1 MQRLLNDA
9 QKISGVKYD
18 MSNLSDVYNAIHV
31 IQENMGVTG
40 TTAKEASST
49 FTGSLASMKSAWSN
63 LLGNMSTGGDV
74 TGSME
79 ALIESASTFL
89 FDNAIPMIG
98 NVFTALPS
106 AIKTAISKSAP
117 KIKEAGG
124 DIVKSLKDG
133 LIALLPSS
141 MGSALESAFK
151 GIGNIVNTMAP
162 VVQQIGDMFGRVAP
176 VIADTLGG
184 AFGNYDFIGTFANLI
199 SGAIPVVESLLIG
212 LAGAFGA
219 VMPIV
224 SELGNAFVDVFPDI
238 LGAVNSVIPVITPIF
253 ETLGS
258 VISSVLPV
266 AKDVISV
273 FSQAI
278 QQVMPIVSQIFSS
291 VASVVMPI
299 ISSIAGL
306 IQSAMPIVSGVISTV
321 VGAVSA
327 VLPTFISIFES
338 IGSKVQEIVGVVQSH
353 MPLFQKI
360 FEMIA
365 PIVESA
371 FSTIGNVISSVWSII
386 SPIIDLAIS
395 GFDMLLTT
403 VEVAFPAIQAIIE
416 GVWSVLEGIFNG
428 IASGISKVGDAMSG
442 ISDLVGSGVDTVKSW
457 FGYAYGKDRVP
468 YDNYPAMLH
477 AGEKVLTRNQADQ
490 YERAMSTR
498 GVQLTQ
504 GVAEVPRANNTGNT
518 TGNTGISQEVQE
530 VKKAGTTVNIE
541 KLADTVVIEK
551 EADVDRVVE
560 DMINKFRKLVPNMA

>member
-79 ALIESASTFL
+79 ALISSASTFL
-89 FDNAIPMIG
+89 LDNAIPMIG

-141 MGSALESAFK
+141 IGSALESAFK
-151 GIGNIVNTMAP
+151 GVGNIVNTMAP

-176 VIADTLGG
+176 VIANTLGG
-184 AFGNYDFIGTFANLI
+184 AFGDGGGFIQGFADAI
-199 SGAIPVVESLLIG
+199 SMAIPTVESILIVIADVVAS
-212 LAGAFGA
+212 LAPVVSSIGSMFMA
-219 VMPIV
+219 VLPVVLPIIQSLGSIIQQVFPIV
-224 SELGNAFVDVFPDI
+224 S
-238 LGAVNSVIPVITPIF
+238 SVITM
-253 ETLGS
+253 
-258 VISSVLPV
+258 VLN
-266 AKDVISV
+266 S
-273 FSQAI
+273 
-278 QQVMPIVSQIFSS
+278 
-291 VASVVMPI
+291 VMPI
-299 ISSIAGL
+299 IQSFAGL
-306 IQSAMPIVSGVISTV
+306 IQSALPIVENIISVFCSVIGTIFPV
-321 VGAVSA
+321 VQQ
-327 VLPTFISIFES
+327 IFSEL
-338 IGSKVQEIVGVVQSH
+338 GSKISEIISGIIVPMVHKMGEN
-353 MPLFQKI
+353 FQKI
-360 FEMIA
+360 SPVIQQA
-365 PIVESA
+365 VSIVA
-371 FSTIGNVISSVWSII
+371 SVLSGAWSII
-386 SPIIDLAIS
+386 SPILDLLMS
-395 GFDMLLTT
+395 TFKL
-403 VEVAFPAIQAIIE
+403 
-416 GVWSVLEGIFNG
+416 VWKVLEPIINMLVDAFVWLWDKVSPIF
-428 IASGISKVGDAMSG
+428 SGLADGLSLVGDAVSG
-442 ISDLVGSGVDTVKSW
+442 IAGFIGDGIDAVTGL

-468 YDNYPAMLH
+468 YDNYPAVLH

-490 YERAMSTR
+490 YERQMSTR

-504 GVAEVPRANNTGNT
+504 AVAEVPRSNDSGNT
-518 TGNTGISQEVQE
+518 TGNTGSLQEVQE

>member
-79 ALIESASTFL
+79 ALISSASTFL
-89 FDNAIPMIG
+89 LDNAIPMIG

-141 MGSALESAFK
+141 IGSALESAFK
-151 GIGNIVNTMAP
+151 GVGNIVNTMAP
-162 VVQQIGDMFGRVAP
+162 VVQQLGDMFGRVAP
-176 VIADTLGG
+176 VIANTLGG
-184 AFGNYDFIGTFANLI
+184 AFGDGGGFIQGFADAI
-199 SGAIPVVESLLIG
+199 SMAIPTVESILIVIADVVTS
-212 LAGAFGA
+212 LAPVVSSIGSMFMA
-219 VMPIV
+219 VLPVVLPIIQSLGSIIQQVFPIV
-224 SELGNAFVDVFPDI
+224 S
-238 LGAVNSVIPVITPIF
+238 SVITM
-253 ETLGS
+253 
-258 VISSVLPV
+258 VLN
-266 AKDVISV
+266 S
-273 FSQAI
+273 
-278 QQVMPIVSQIFSS
+278 
-291 VASVVMPI
+291 VMPI
-299 ISSIAGL
+299 IQSFAGL
-306 IQSAMPIVSGVISTV
+306 IQSALPIVENIISVFCSVIGTIFPV
-321 VGAVSA
+321 VQQ
-327 VLPTFISIFES
+327 IFSEL
-338 IGSKVQEIVGVVQSH
+338 GSKISEIISGIIVPIVQKMGEI
-353 MPLFQKI
+353 FQKI
-360 FEMIA
+360 SPVIQQA
-365 PIVESA
+365 VSIVA
-371 FSTIGNVISSVWSII
+371 SVLSGAWSII
-386 SPIIDLAIS
+386 SPILDLLMSTFKLVWKVLEPII
-395 GFDMLLTT
+395 DML
-403 VEVAFPAIQAIIE
+403 VDAF
-416 GVWSVLEGIFNG
+416 VWLWDKVSPIF
-428 IASGISKVGDAMSG
+428 SGLADGLSLVGDAVSG
-442 ISDLVGSGVDTVKSW
+442 LAGFIGDGIDAVAGW

-490 YERAMSTR
+490 YERQMSTR

-504 GVAEVPRANNTGNT
+504 DVAEVPRVNNTGNT
-518 TGNTGISQEVQE
+518 TGNTGSLQEVQE

>member
-79 ALIESASTFL
+79 ALISSASTFL
-89 FDNAIPMIG
+89 LDNAIPMIG

-141 MGSALESAFK
+141 IGSALESAFK
-151 GIGNIVNTMAP
+151 GVGNIVNTMAP

-184 AFGNYDFIGTFANLI
+184 AFGNSDFIGTFANLI

-238 LGAVNSVIPVITPIF
+238 LGVVNSVIPVITPIV

-258 VISSVLPV
+258 VISAVFPI
-266 AKDVISV
+266 AKDIISV

-278 QQVMPIVSQIFSS
+278 QV
-291 VASVVMPI
+291 
-299 ISSIAGL
+299 
-306 IQSAMPIVSGVISTV
+306 AMPIVSGVISTV

-353 MPLFQKI
+353 MPLFQSI
-360 FEMIA
+360 FEMVA
-365 PIVESA
+365 PIVANA
-371 FSTIGNVISSVWSII
+371 FSTIGNIISSVWSII
-386 SPIIDLAIS
+386 SPIIDMAIS
-395 GFDMLLTT
+395 VFDGLLTC

-428 IASGISKVGDAMSG
+428 IANGVSKVGDAMSG
-442 ISDLVGSGVDTVKSW
+442 IADFVGSGVDTVKSW
-457 FGYAYGKDRVP
+457 FGYAYGKDRIP
-468 YDNYPAMLH
+468 YDNYPAVLH

-490 YERAMSTR
+490 YDRQMSTR

-504 GVAEVPRANNTGNT
+504 AVAEIPRANNSGNT
-518 TGNTGISQEVQE
+518 TGNTGTSQEVQE